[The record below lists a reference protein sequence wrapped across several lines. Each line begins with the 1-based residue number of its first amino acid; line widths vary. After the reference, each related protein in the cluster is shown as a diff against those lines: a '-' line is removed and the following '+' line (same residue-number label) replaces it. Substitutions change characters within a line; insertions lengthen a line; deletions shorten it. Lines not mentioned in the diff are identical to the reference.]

1 MCGSLPGVRVSA
13 ISGDAGTGTIHPPVP
28 LRYKPEHW
36 HQCRSAGTSVS
47 RLWGSQ
53 IAPGSRSHPR
63 VPKPPQGPPCRQ
75 PALCK
80 GTAGAARSSARGSPW
95 PQPLLDPNVGPR
107 ASPAG
112 RGSPLSLLQVTDGGT
127 PDSRGHQPASPCSH
141 GSPQQLQ
148 ASCVSF
154 LWGFVTHDVSHLGFD
169 RLVGMVV
176 LFPCQA
182 VAFLPPAVSGLTAIV
197 WFF

>member
-1 MCGSLPGVRVSA
+1 MRVS
-13 ISGDAGTGTIHPPVP
+13 GNLRLTPVGVP
-28 LRYKPEHW
+28 N
-36 HQCRSAGTSVS
+36 C
-47 RLWGSQ
+47 
-53 IAPGSRSHPR
+53 PR
-63 VPKPPQGPPCRQ
+63 VPKPPEGPQTTPGSLLPAAHSQQAHGWGGKELSQGLCLA
-75 PALCK
+75 PATPGLH
-80 GTAGAARSSARGSPW
+80 
-95 PQPLLDPNVGPR
+95 VGPR
-107 ASPAG
+107 ASPAS

-127 PDSRGHQPASPCSH
+127 RDSRGHQPASPCSH

-154 LWGFVTHDVSHLGFD
+154 LWGFVTHDVSHLGFN